1 MPENGGELAGFLGEM
16 MKGSLEAMASQR
28 ERRGEGRP
36 AGLEALG
43 QIAAQR
49 VQEMPEY
56 FKIGAP
62 YGRTNEGMQRW
73 LGEKAAA
80 ATAAAAQRLAAMV
93 SPPAQAISQAQ
104 ENLCGQR
111 ANTQLCRRGPH
122 TQLRGGRADTEL
134 CRVVTGRAFPFGT
147 PLLAALLTSQATH
160 AILLSAIMLFGASEH
175 APCT

>member
-93 SPPAQAISQAQ
+93 SPPAQAISQARKISVGNEQ
-104 ENLCGQR
+104 IRSFAEGDHIR
-111 ANTQLCRRGPH
+111 SFAEAERIRSF
-122 TQLRGGRADTEL
+122 AE
-134 CRVVTGRAFPFGT
+134 
-147 PLLAALLTSQATH
+147 
-160 AILLSAIMLFGASEH
+160 
-175 APCT
+175 

>member
-73 LGEKAAA
+73 LGERAAA

-93 SPPAQAISQAQ
+93 SPSAQAISQARISSVGNEQ
-104 ENLCGQR
+104 IRSFAEGDHIR
-111 ANTQLCRRGPH
+111 SFA
-122 TQLRGGRADTEL
+122 E
-134 CRVVTGRAFPFGT
+134 
-147 PLLAALLTSQATH
+147 
-160 AILLSAIMLFGASEH
+160 SERIRSF
-175 APCT
+175 AEG